1 MENLY
6 IEGSDTLPSVQLNT
20 SGLLKIFGRALPEN
34 AFSFFKPIIAWVQEF
49 SAETVT
55 IEINLEYYNTAVSKQ
70 LYDFLQVI
78 DSNPGNKKINL
89 KWFYEEGDDE
99 ILESGEIY
107 EELLP
112 RINFNYQEYQEIF
125 DK

>member
-1 MENLY
+1 MENLH
-6 IEGSDTLPSVQLNT
+6 IEGSDTLPSVHLNT
-20 SGLLKIFGRALPEN
+20 SGLLKITGRALPEN
-34 AFSFFKPIIAWVQEF
+34 AFDFFRPVIAWVKEF
-49 SAETVT
+49 SSETVA

-70 LYDFLQVI
+70 LYDFLKVI
-78 DSNPGNKKINL
+78 DSNPNNKKINL

-112 RINFNYQEYQEIF
+112 RINFNFQEYQEVF
-125 DK
+125 DQ

>member
-20 SGLLKIFGRALPEN
+20 NGLLKIFGRALPEN
-34 AFSFFKPIIAWVQEF
+34 AFSFFKPIISWVKEF
-49 SAETVT
+49 SAETVS

-112 RINFNYQEYQEIF
+112 RINFKYQEYQEIF